1 MTNIKMV
8 IVLRKDLNMRKGKM
22 AAQASHA
29 AQEALI
35 DRSTGAQPRL
45 KSSPEILLW
54 LAADYKKVVVSVNSE
69 AELLALSERA
79 RQLGLNHHLVK
90 DLGHTEFHGVETFTA
105 LALGPAQAD
114 LIDSLSGDLSLL

>member
-35 DRSTGAQPRL
+35 DRSTGAPQL
-45 KSSPEILLW
+45 KSNPEILLW

-114 LIDSLSGDLSLL
+114 LIDSLSGELSLL

>member
-35 DRSTGAQPRL
+35 DRSTGAPQL
-45 KSSPEILLW
+45 KSNPEILLW

-90 DLGHTEFHGVETFTA
+90 DLGHTEFHGVETYTA

-114 LIDSLSGDLSLL
+114 LIDSLSGELSLL